1 MPVNQLEKLFIDVFN
16 PLPGETVL
24 FITDGPHGDLEDY
37 DQWHSRRQMAEEWWI
52 TFDQLGNKMNFKVLP
67 MLTFSATGNNNGPL
81 PDEGEMDGMQVR
93 LEEIFRQSNIV
104 MAMTEFSAT
113 APLMVFSKQIPN
125 FRAASMPRVHQ
136 GMMGTALTADYQ
148 EVARKGKVLGDK
160 LDKAEGAMLVFS
172 TDDQVY
178 IDLRNRQAK
187 IDDGQL
193 HADKSGQRVI
203 NLPSGEAFIAPYE
216 GEIAG
221 QTSLSEGVIPM
232 SFGGV
237 VVQLQILEN
246 LVVKVVSDDLVANEL
261 REWFAV
267 DPVRRNVAELGLG
280 CNDKAIITGNIL
292 EDEKV
297 FGVHLAYGRSDHTG
311 GVVGVDDF
319 SDPANVV
326 HQDVVY
332 PFGGEIEVTSLILEY
347 EDGTTEELIHD
358 GAYTVFSD

>member
-1 MPVNQLEKLFIDVFN
+1 MTVKQLEKLFIDVFN
-16 PLPGETVL
+16 PLLGETVL
-24 FITDGPHGDLEDY
+24 FITDVPHGDLEDY

-52 TFDQLGNKMNFKVLP
+52 NFDQLGTKVDFKVLP

-81 PDEGEMDGMQVR
+81 PDVGEMDGKQVR
-93 LEEIFRQSNIV
+93 LEEIFRQANIV

-113 APLMVFSKQIPN
+113 APLMAFSKQIPN
-125 FRAASMPRVHQ
+125 FRAASMPKVHQ
-136 GMMGTALTADYQ
+136 GMIGTALAADYQ

-178 IDLRNRQAK
+178 IDLRNRLAK

-193 HADKSGQRVI
+193 QADKSGQRVI
-203 NLPSGEAFIAPYE
+203 NLPSGETYIAPYE

-232 SFGGV
+232 SFEGIL
-237 VVQLQILEN
+237 VQLQILEN
-246 LVVKVVSDDLVANEL
+246 LVVKVVSDDHVANEL
-261 REWFAV
+261 RDWFAI
-267 DPVRRNVAELGLG
+267 DPARRNIAELGLG
-280 CNDKAIITGNIL
+280 CNDKALITGNIL

-319 SDPANVV
+319 RDPANVV

-332 PFGGEIEVTSLILEY
+332 PFGGEIEVTSLIFEY
-347 EDGTTEELIHD
+347 KDGTTEELIRD